1 MFVPISCD
9 SFGGGGVCVWGGVFC
24 FLKKKK
30 GALIHLKFF
39 VTRVSVSV
47 QNKSIAHSQICTKQQ
62 NERLV
67 LEFNASH
74 TQCI

>member
-1 MFVPISCD
+1 MIF
-9 SFGGGGVCVWGGVFC
+9 FLGGGGGAGWGVFC

-47 QNKSIAHSQICTKQQ
+47 QNKSIAHSQICTITTKREIGTRVQC
-62 NERLV
+62 L
-67 LEFNASH
+67 SH
-74 TQCI
+74 TVYINTIQ

>member
-1 MFVPISCD
+1 M
-9 SFGGGGVCVWGGVFC
+9 FC

-39 VTRVSVSV
+39 VARVRSVFKIKVLHIHKYV
-47 QNKSIAHSQICTKQQ
+47 QQQQ